1 MLKMSTVTK
10 DEIMLK
16 MSTVTKDEIM
26 LIMSTVTKDEIMLLS
41 MGVCIGKPQYY
52 GHQLITSV
60 LKK

>member
-16 MSTVTKDEIM
+16 MSK
-26 LIMSTVTKDEIMLLS
+26 VTKDEIMLLS

-52 GHQLITSV
+52 EHQLITSV